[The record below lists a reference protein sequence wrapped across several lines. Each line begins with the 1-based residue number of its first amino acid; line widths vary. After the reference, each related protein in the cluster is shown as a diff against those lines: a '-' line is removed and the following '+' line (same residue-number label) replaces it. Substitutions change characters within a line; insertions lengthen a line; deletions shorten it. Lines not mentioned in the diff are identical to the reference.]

1 MLALFV
7 FIDLAAIVGAVL
19 IVDIVDVDSN
29 APVHGAANSGA
40 YGQPDRTQDA
50 SKLLQPIQ

>member
-19 IVDIVDVDSN
+19 VVDIVDVDSN
-29 APVHGAANSGA
+29 TPVHGAANSGA
-40 YGQPDRTQDA
+40 YGRGVTA
-50 SKLLQPIQ
+50 R